1 MPAASVL
8 AFLAAVLPLV
18 ATPGASLT
26 LLVREVG
33 SGGRRRAAP
42 VVLGTVSGL
51 YVHASLAIA
60 GLSALV
66 LRSSQAFTAVRL
78 AGAAYLVGLGVYMW
92 RADRPKSADRAR
104 SAVAVAVAVS
114 RPDSEPEPES
124 GLESAAA
131 FPVYRRALLANVLN
145 PKAAAI
151 YLTLAPQF
159 LDPARPIAGQVLLLA
174 TAQGAL
180 VAVWL
185 TGWTAVLSS
194 ARRLLGAPRARR
206 TWTRVSACVLVI
218 LGVRNAAA

>member
-1 MPAASVL
+1 
-8 AFLAAVLPLV
+8 
-18 ATPGASLT
+18 
-26 LLVREVG
+26 
-33 SGGRRRAAP
+33 
-42 VVLGTVSGL
+42 
-51 YVHASLAIA
+51 
-60 GLSALV
+60 
-66 LRSSQAFTAVRL
+66 
-78 AGAAYLVGLGVYMW
+78 MW
-92 RADRPKSADRAR
+92 RADRPKTAAG
-104 SAVAVAVAVS
+104 AAGTAAAL
-114 RPDSEPEPES
+114 PDPGPEPEPD
-124 GLESAAA
+124 LEAAGA

-180 VAVWL
+180 VAAWL
-185 TGWTAVLSS
+185 TGWTAVLSG